1 MAIVIIFVSAVNVYS
16 QPTVY
21 NTIPYSTG
29 FETAVLDANW
39 YTTSSTT
46 DGRIQIWDS
55 STLTWSTFTATAHTG
70 TYWLGMDNSVGGS
83 YVTNEAWIGLDLTG
97 KSAVHFSFWWA
108 EWNDETETYDGI
120 FISDNGGTSFTK
132 VLDLN
137 GASYTDLQWSHFNLS
152 LDSLHT
158 IYGLNYTS
166 NYVIKLQQY
175 DNYYFAGGN
184 DGFLFDD
191 IDVYQECSNS
201 SATISETVCG
211 PYTVPSGNAV
221 YHYSG
226 TYLDTIPNVSGCD
239 SLLTINLTILN
250 TYQTIV
256 ASECESYT
264 SPSGNNTW
272 YASGTYLDTI
282 PNTAGCD
289 SLLTINLTILNT
301 YQTIVV
307 SDCESYTSPSGNIT
321 WYASGTYMDTIPN
334 TAGCDSIITVEFT
347 LGTSYNNISE
357 SACEDYI
364 SPSGNYTWYTS
375 GTYLDTIPNT
385 AGCDSIITIDLVIL
399 NTYGNINPVEC
410 VSYTSPSGNYIWTIS
425 GTYQDTIPNS
435 AGCDSIITIDL
446 TIIPVDISV
455 TNLSPVLTANAA
467 SATYQWLDC
476 NNSFAPISGEISQSF
491 TATVDGD
498 YAVEIIQN
506 GCTDTSACISVTG
519 TGIFKNDFGHALLV
533 YPNPT
538 KGKVTIEISGLN
550 DDLFINVSD
559 HAGKII
565 SSGLYSAGKAE
576 LSIEGSAGYYY
587 LEIVSADSKK
597 AVIRLMKE

>member
-1 MAIVIIFVSAVNVYS
+1 MNKKQISGKYMLIAIVIIFVSAVNTYS

-108 EWNDETETYDGI
+108 EWNDESEVADGI
-120 FISDNGGTSFTK
+120 FISDNGGATFTK
-132 VLDLN
+132 VLDLL
-137 GASYTDLQWSHFNLS
+137 GANYTDLQWSHFNLS

-191 IDVYQECSNS
+191 IDVYQDCSNS

-221 YHYSG
+221 YHFSG

-256 ASECESYT
+256 AS
-264 SPSGNNTW
+264 
-272 YASGTYLDTI
+272 
-282 PNTAGCD
+282 
-289 SLLTINLTILNT
+289 
-301 YQTIVV
+301 
-307 SDCESYTSPSGNIT
+307 DCESYTSPSGNIT
-321 WYASGTYMDTIPN
+321 WYASGTYLDTIPN

-364 SPSGNYTWYTS
+364 SPSGNYIWNTS

-399 NTYGNINPVEC
+399 NTYVNINPVEC

-476 NNSFAPISGEISQSF
+476 NNSYAPISGEISQSF

-519 TGIFKNDFGHALLV
+519 TGIFENDFGHALLV

-538 KGKVTIEISGLN
+538 KGKVMIEISGLN

-597 AVIRLMKE
+597 AVVRLMKE